1 MELKGIR
8 GVVVLAAAGLEASV
22 MVGTGGLSTVC
33 NDCLRNCSEMGNTP
47 GAVSKLSCVFT
58 QTVSTELSER
68 NVT

>member
-33 NDCLRNCSEMGNTP
+33 IDCFGNSSEVVICCG
-47 GAVSKLSCVFT
+47 LS
-58 QTVSTELSER
+58 
-68 NVT
+68 